1 MDTRKSHILSSDLL
15 SRCLA
20 LGWRL
25 ALPVLAHIATGGL
38 VLGQSLT
45 HGPVVGGVTA
55 SSANVFLRTGT
66 QATVSLRYGTDP
78 NLISFQQSSAFE
90 TSSDSDFTKIVALAG
105 LAAEQ
110 TYYLNPVVNGV
121 PQLGAPYP
129 SFATFPADGS
139 SRTFKFIV
147 LTDFETVKNLTKT
160 TSTFASA
167 AAESPAFVFIGGDF
181 DHSNPKTLDQ
191 KRGMFKELYDPST
204 AYMSGFVPLILRRMP
219 LIHQWDDHDSGLNN
233 ADKTYFNWSADQQ
246 VFEEYVPTYAL
257 STVKPGIWQKF
268 SYAQVEGFVLDC
280 RSQRDVETDPDDT
293 NKSMLDGNN
302 LGPTGQLSWLEN
314 GLITSTARWKII
326 FSSVITNTSTKL
338 NEGWAAYQTEWN
350 SLKSFITSN
359 NIQGVVFV
367 SGDLHLGAIDNGTS
381 AGFPEMCVAKAN
393 SETEHG
399 NCATAAEGI
408 WSEGYFENP
417 CSGYGVVSIEENPDR
432 LVLEAVD
439 ESGNIQISYTVT
451 GSPTP
456 TPTPTATPTPT
467 STPTPTVTPT
477 PSATPTPAPPSITKQ
492 PKDRIAVV
500 GNQAKFTVAAS
511 GAPLLRYQWTKNG
524 VNIARAK
531 KASYLTPPTT
541 LADDG
546 ALFAVTVSNAAG
558 SVTSNSAKLTV
569 TAAP

>member
-1 MDTRKSHILSSDLL
+1 MDTTKNNTLRSDLL
-15 SRCLA
+15 CRRLTPS
-20 LGWRL
+20 WRFVPL
-25 ALPVLAHIATGGL
+25 VLCQVVIGGL

-55 SSANVFLRTGT
+55 SNANVFLRTSA
-66 QATVSLRYGTDP
+66 QATVLLRYGTDP
-78 NLISFQQSSAFE
+78 NLTSFAESSAFE
-90 TSSDSDFTKIVALAG
+90 TSYDSDFTKIVPLTG

-121 PQLGAPYP
+121 PQLSAPYP
-129 SFATFPADGS
+129 SFATFPEDGS

-167 AAESPAFVFIGGDF
+167 AAESPAFVFLGGDF
-181 DHSNPKTLDQ
+181 DHRNPLTINQ
-191 KRGMFKELYDPST
+191 KRGMFKDLYDPST
-204 AYMSGFVPLILRRMP
+204 AYMSDFVPLILRKMAI
-219 LIHQWDDHDSGLNN
+219 IHQWDDHDAGVNN
-233 ADKTYFNWSADQQ
+233 VDKTYYNWLLDQQ
-246 VFEEYVPTYAL
+246 VFQEYVPTYPLA
-257 STVKPGIWQKF
+257 TAKPGIWQKF

-302 LGPTGQLSWLEN
+302 LGLTGQLSWLEN
-314 GLITSTARWKII
+314 GLLTSTARWKII
-326 FSSVITNTSTKL
+326 FSSVITNRSTKL
-338 NEGWAAYQTEWN
+338 NDGWAAYQTEWN

-359 NIQGVVFV
+359 NIEGVVVV

-393 SETEHG
+393 SETDHG

-451 GSPTP
+451 GDPTP
-456 TPTPTATPTPT
+456 TPSPTPTATPTP
-467 STPTPTVTPT
+467 
-477 PSATPTPAPPSITKQ
+477 TPTPAPPSITKQ
-492 PKDRIAVV
+492 PRNRIVAI
-500 GNQAKFTVAAS
+500 GDQAKFTVAAS
-511 GAPLLRYQWTKNG
+511 GAPPLRYQWTKNG
-524 VNIARAK
+524 VNIAGAK
-531 KASYLTPPTT
+531 KASYLTPPVT

-546 ALFAVTVSNAAG
+546 AFFAVIVSNAAG
-558 SVTSNSAKLTV
+558 SVTSSSATLTV